1 MGNTDSESDRPVAT
15 RQAEFDLVVFD
26 CDGVLIDSEVL
37 SCSCLSTFLCE
48 QGYQV
53 DLQDVFDRFLGRGF
67 SVVEEQCR
75 AALGRQLEPGFA
87 DAFRAV
93 LKERFARD
101 LRPMPGIE
109 TLLASLR
116 TPCCVASSS
125 DRDRLSFSLA
135 IAKLATHFGDR
146 VYSSDLVARAKPA
159 PDLFLYAAERMQS
172 EPSRTLVI
180 EDSVNGVRAGKAA
193 GMTVWGFI
201 GGSHYAGRDGAGML
215 TEAGADRIVRDMA
228 DLPPM

>member
-1 MGNTDSESDRPVAT
+1 MMQSD
-15 RQAEFDLVVFD
+15 FDLIVFD

-48 QGYQV
+48 HGYQV

-67 SVVEEQCR
+67 SVVEEQYR
-75 AALGRQLEPGFA
+75 LALGRPLEPGFA

-93 LKERFARD
+93 VKERFTRD

-109 TLLASLR
+109 TLLASLS

-125 DRDRLSFSLA
+125 DRERLSFSLA
-135 IAKLATHFGDR
+135 ISKLAVYFGDR

-201 GGSHYAGRDGAGML
+201 GGSHYAGRDGARML
-215 TEAGADRIVRDMA
+215 THAGADRIVRHIA

>member
-1 MGNTDSESDRPVAT
+1 MNNPGSDRISKCAGYS
-15 RQAEFDLVVFD
+15 AHFDLIVFD

-37 SCSCLSTFLCE
+37 SCSCLRSFLCE
-48 QGYQV
+48 HGYQIE
-53 DLQDVFDRFLGRGF
+53 LQDVFERFLGRGF
-67 SVVEEQCR
+67 SVVEEQYR
-75 AALGRQLEPGFA
+75 LAVGRPLESGFA

-93 LKERFARD
+93 VKERFARD

-109 TLLASLR
+109 ALLAGLS

-125 DRDRLSFSLA
+125 DRDRLSFSLDF
-135 IAKLATHFGDR
+135 AKLGTHFGDR

-159 PDLFLYAAERMQS
+159 PDLFLYAAERMQAD
-172 EPSRTLVI
+172 PSRTLVI
-180 EDSVNGVRAGKAA
+180 EDSVNGVRACKAA

-215 TEAGADRIVRDMA
+215 TEAGADRIFGHMT